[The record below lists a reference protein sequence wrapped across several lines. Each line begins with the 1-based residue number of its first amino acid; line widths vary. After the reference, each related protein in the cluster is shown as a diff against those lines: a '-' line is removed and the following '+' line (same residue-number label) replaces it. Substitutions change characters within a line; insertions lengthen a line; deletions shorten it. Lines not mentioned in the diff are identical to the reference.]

1 MLKSIKFD
9 FAMFF
14 PLHLSGTME
23 NRTEVIKE
31 YFELRLLLNRANQ
44 KSNQKTE
51 LDFEIRKLSNLE
63 FHFIAFA
70 KGHLPKAFLSI
81 CHTNDYIKWLTPD
94 QSRFHYL
101 GKYCA
106 DELNKKQSQLNN
118 INLEQSKKFLVDHVR
133 IRLRSLG
140 FG

>member
-51 LDFEIRKLSNLE
+51 LDFEIRK
-63 FHFIAFA
+63 
-70 KGHLPKAFLSI
+70 
-81 CHTNDYIKWLTPD
+81 
-94 QSRFHYL
+94 
-101 GKYCA
+101 
-106 DELNKKQSQLNN
+106 QSQLNN
-118 INLEQSKKFLVDHVR
+118 INLEQSKKILVDHVR